1 MLLYYTNLEMT
12 KENKKIKKVG
22 VALSGGGWRG
32 LAHVGVLKVLEKNNI
47 PIDFIAGVSIGSV
60 VGGFYAYTKNIEKVE
75 EIALS
80 NNWRHTLSLFFD
92 PSLSQ
97 GLINGRKIKI
107 FIENIIG
114 KIHFKDLK
122 IPFSVVT
129 TDIKTGKAV
138 IMDKGEV
145 ATAIRASSSIP
156 LIFKPVKLG
165 NSLLVD
171 GGLSIPVPAGV
182 VRGMGADIVIAV
194 NLDADYFSDTKDSNF
209 GFYKI
214 ANNSIKLLRYN
225 LSSSNIR
232 DADIII
238 NPKVGNVG
246 WNKFIDSK
254 SVILA
259 GEEAMQLSIL
269 QLKELIK
276 HKSSS
281 TLGDV

>member
-1 MLLYYTNLEMT
+1 MVINIMA
-12 KENKKIKKVG
+12 KSKQPKIG
-22 VALSGGGWRG
+22 LALGSGGPKG
-32 LAHVGVLKVLEKNNI
+32 LSHIGIIKVLEKNNI

-60 VGGFYAYTKNIEKVE
+60 VGGFYAYTKNIEKIE

-171 GGLSIPVPAGV
+171 GGLSIPVPAGA

-194 NLDADYFSDTKDSNF
+194 NLDADYFSDIQDSNF
-209 GFYKI
+209 GFYRI

-238 NPKVGNVG
+238 NPKVGKVG

-276 HKSSS
+276 HKSST

>member
-1 MLLYYTNLEMT
+1 MAINSMA
-12 KENKKIKKVG
+12 KSKQPKIG
-22 VALSGGGWRG
+22 LALGSGGPKG
-32 LAHVGVLKVLEKNNI
+32 LSHIGIIKVLEKNNI

-214 ANNSIKLLRYN
+214 ANNSVKLLRYN
-225 LSSSNIR
+225 LASSNIR

-238 NPKVGNVG
+238 NPKVGKVG

>member
-1 MLLYYTNLEMT
+1 MAINIMA
-12 KENKKIKKVG
+12 KSKQPKIG
-22 VALSGGGWRG
+22 LALGSGGPKG
-32 LAHVGVLKVLEKNNI
+32 LSHIGIIKVLEKNNI

-60 VGGFYAYTKNIEKVE
+60 VGGFYAYTKNIEKIE

-194 NLDADYFSDTKDSNF
+194 NLDADYFSDIQDSNF
-209 GFYKI
+209 GFYRI

-238 NPKVGNVG
+238 NPKVGKVG

-276 HKSSS
+276 NRSSS

>member
-1 MLLYYTNLEMT
+1 MVINIMA
-12 KENKKIKKVG
+12 KSKQPKIG
-22 VALSGGGWRG
+22 LALGSGGPKG
-32 LAHVGVLKVLEKNNI
+32 LSHIGIIKVLEKNNI

-60 VGGFYAYTKNIEKVE
+60 VGGFYAYTKNIEKIE

-194 NLDADYFSDTKDSNF
+194 NLDADYFSDIQDSNF
-209 GFYKI
+209 GFYRI

-238 NPKVGNVG
+238 NPKVGKVG

-276 HKSSS
+276 HKSST